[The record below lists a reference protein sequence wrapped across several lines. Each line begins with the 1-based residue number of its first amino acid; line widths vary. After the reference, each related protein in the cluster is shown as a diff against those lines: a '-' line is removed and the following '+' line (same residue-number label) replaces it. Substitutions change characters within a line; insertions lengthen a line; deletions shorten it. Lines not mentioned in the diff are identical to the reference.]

1 MNNGNM
7 NSVPLPS
14 IASGEHD
21 CLMTEVQIR
30 STSTSSKKHK
40 HPKNWLKAHLCQNKF
55 TFGLCLSLL
64 LAIAI
69 VISLLF
75 LYVLHR
81 RVRSERELCLT
92 PECISLA
99 ADTYN
104 AMDITVDPC
113 EDFYQFA
120 CGNWDKTH
128 PIPEGRNVRSSFESF
143 VNDVVDLY
151 RELLRKPILDTEPDA
166 VKKLKTFYQACV
178 SPERDSPAIENTT
191 YHLLMQHLER
201 FGGFPPLHGERW
213 QSKLSLERLLALLH
227 LEFNTEPLFELKVA
241 ADDMNNTQHIILLNH
256 PSLFLQASAAY
267 ESQEEIDAYL
277 KFMVSVATSLGVE
290 RTQARNE
297 MERILNLEIALANI
311 RDDQP
316 SNTVMDFYK
325 KISVGELQN
334 IVPSI
339 NWTLYF
345 HIVFNEYILLDEP
358 IVVLYADKYI
368 GALESLIRQ
377 FDTRALT
384 SYCLWRVIASLV
396 PDLSKSFR
404 EAHYELVRLTQGAA
418 PHGIGSHCLLN
429 RADEAFAQPMTYLY
443 LKSQSDDSIREE
455 LQELILNIRSTF
467 YETIKRNSWMTND
480 TKKVALAKA
489 QLMSEFIAY
498 PLETLNKTYLNLSH
512 AHLNISFDNHLNNVI
527 NLLGNEVR
535 KNLALFRK
543 PVDKKQ
549 WMTSSAQVNALYDS
563 NRNAIIIPV
572 GMTRP
577 FLYNSKFPHFVIYGR
592 IGMVIAHE
600 IIHGFDTNGRYFDEH
615 GNLFQWWNN
624 ETDATYRETER
635 CIVEQYSNYTYE
647 QVNMTLNGNTTRSE
661 NIADIAGTDLA
672 FLAYKQWLK
681 VHGDERRL
689 PLLDKYTSEQ
699 MFFIA
704 FSQIWCGN
712 YLNERLRKD
721 IRDMIHTPF
730 RYRMIGS
737 LHSSH
742 HFSQTFQ
749 CNPNAK
755 MNRQIKCTVF

>member
-1 MNNGNM
+1 
-7 NSVPLPS
+7 
-14 IASGEHD
+14 
-21 CLMTEVQIR
+21 
-30 STSTSSKKHK
+30 
-40 HPKNWLKAHLCQNKF
+40 
-55 TFGLCLSLL
+55 
-64 LAIAI
+64 
-69 VISLLF
+69 
-75 LYVLHR
+75 
-81 RVRSERELCLT
+81 
-92 PECISLA
+92 
-99 ADTYN
+99 
-104 AMDITVDPC
+104 
-113 EDFYQFA
+113 
-120 CGNWDKTH
+120 
-128 PIPEGRNVRSSFESF
+128 
-143 VNDVVDLY
+143 
-151 RELLRKPILDTEPDA
+151 
-166 VKKLKTFYQACV
+166 
-178 SPERDSPAIENTT
+178 
-191 YHLLMQHLER
+191 
-201 FGGFPPLHGERW
+201 
-213 QSKLSLERLLALLH
+213 
-227 LEFNTEPLFELKVA
+227 
-241 ADDMNNTQHIILLNH
+241 
-256 PSLFLQASAAY
+256 
-267 ESQEEIDAYL
+267 
-277 KFMVSVATSLGVE
+277 
-290 RTQARNE
+290 
-297 MERILNLEIALANI
+297 I

-316 SNTVMDFYK
+316 SNTVMDFYN
-325 KISVGELQN
+325 KISVRDLQN
-334 IVPSI
+334 MAPSI
-339 NWTLYF
+339 NWTEYF
-345 HIVFNEYILLDEP
+345 HIVFKEYIPLDER
-358 IVVLYADKYI
+358 IIVLYASKYI
-368 GALESLIRQ
+368 EDLEKLIRQ
-377 FDTRALT
+377 YDSRTIM

-396 PDLSKSFR
+396 PDMSKNFR
-404 EAHYELVRLTQGAA
+404 EAHLELVRYTQGGV

-443 LKSQSDDSIREE
+443 LKSQSDDNIREE
-455 LQELILNIRSTF
+455 LQELIQNIRSTF
-467 YETIKRNSWMTND
+467 YETIKRNTWMTND

-498 PLETLNKTYLNLSH
+498 PLEILNKTYLNFSH
-512 AHLNISFDNHLNNVI
+512 SHLNISFGSHLKNVI
-527 NLLGNEVR
+527 GLLENEVK
-535 KNLALFRK
+535 KNIALFRK

-661 NIADIAGTDLA
+661 NIADIAGTELA

-681 VHGDERRL
+681 VHGDEHRL
-689 PLLDKYTSEQ
+689 PLLDRYNSEQ

-742 HFSQTFQ
+742 HFSRAFQ
-749 CNPNAK
+749 CDSNAK
-755 MNRQIKCTVF
+755 MNRQPKCTVF

>member
-1 MNNGNM
+1 MT
-7 NSVPLPS
+7 SVPLPVLS
-14 IASGEHD
+14 SAEHD

-30 STSTSSKKHK
+30 SNTTTTNNTGKKHK
-40 HPKNWLKAHLCQNKF
+40 LSSNWMKGHLCQNKF
-55 TFGLCLSLL
+55 TFCLCLSLFLSIIIIIAL
-64 LAIAI
+64 LCLY
-69 VISLLF
+69 SL
-75 LYVLHR
+75 HAR
-81 RVRSERELCLT
+81 IRIEQPLCLT

-104 AMDITVDPC
+104 AMDLTVDPC
-113 EDFYQFA
+113 EDFYQFS
-120 CGNWDKTH
+120 CGNWDKSH
-128 PIPEGRNVRSSFESF
+128 PIPEGRSVRSSFESF

-151 RELLRKPILDTEPDA
+151 RELLRKPVLDSEPDA
-166 VKKLKTFYQACV
+166 VRKLKIFYQTCV
-178 SPERDSPAIENTT
+178 NAERDSPIQENAT
-191 YHLLMQHLER
+191 YHLLIRQLDR
-201 FGGFPPLHGERW
+201 FGGFPALIGDRW
-213 QSKLSLERLLALLH
+213 QSKLSLEHLLATLH
-227 LEFNTEPLFELKVA
+227 LEFNVEPLFELKVA
-241 ADDMNNTQHIILLNH
+241 ADDMNNTQHIILINH

-267 ESQEEIDAYL
+267 QSDEELNAYMT
-277 KFMVSVATSLGVE
+277 FMMSVAVHLGVE
-290 RTQARNE
+290 RSKARME
-297 MERILNLEIALANI
+297 MQRILDVEKELANI

-316 SNTVMDFYK
+316 STTVMDFYK
-325 KISVGELQN
+325 KMSLGDLQKL
-334 IVPSI
+334 VAPI
-339 NWTLYF
+339 NWTTYF
-345 HIVFNEYILLDEP
+345 SLVFKEIIPLDEP
-358 IVVLYADKYI
+358 IVVAYASDYLKHLD
-368 GALESLIRQ
+368 ALIRR
-377 FDTRALT
+377 FDTRTMT

-396 PDLSKSFR
+396 PDMSKIFR
-404 EAHYELVRLTQGAA
+404 EAHYELARLTQGAA
-418 PHGIGSHCLLN
+418 LNGIGSHCLLN
-429 RADEAFAQPMTYLY
+429 RADETFAQAMTYLY
-443 LKSQSDDSIREE
+443 LKSQSDDNIREE
-455 LQELILNIRSTF
+455 LQEVILNIRSTF
-467 YETIKRNSWMTND
+467 YETIKRNTWMTND

-489 QLMSEFIAY
+489 QRMSEFIAY
-498 PLETLNKTYLNLSH
+498 PLEALNETYLNLSH
-512 AHLNISFDNHLNNVI
+512 ANLYITSDSHLANVI
-527 NLLGNEVR
+527 SLLGHEVR
-535 KNLALFRK
+535 KNIALFRR

-572 GMTRP
+572 GMSRP

-661 NIADIAGTDLA
+661 NIADIAGTELA
-672 FLAYKQWLK
+672 FLAYKQWVK

-689 PLLDKYTSEQ
+689 PLLNQYNAEQ

-742 HFSQTFQ
+742 HFSRVFQ
-749 CNPNAK
+749 CSTNAK
-755 MNRQIKCTVF
+755 MNRPVKCTVF

>member
-1 MNNGNM
+1 M
-7 NSVPLPS
+7 NSVSSPPLS
-14 IASGEHD
+14 SSEQD

-30 STSTSSKKHK
+30 TPATTTTTTTVKKHK
-40 HPKNWLKAHLCQNKF
+40 HPASLLKAHLCQNKL
-55 TFGLCLSLL
+55 TLGLCLSLL

-75 LYVLHR
+75 LYILHTR
-81 RVRSERELCLT
+81 IRQERALCLT
-92 PECISLA
+92 PECITLA

-104 AMDITVDPC
+104 AMDTTVDPC

-120 CGNWDKTH
+120 CGNWDKSH
-128 PIPEGRNVRSSFESF
+128 PIPEGRGTRSSFESF
-143 VNDVVDLY
+143 VNDVVDFY
-151 RELLRKPILDTEPDA
+151 RELLRKPVLDIEPDA
-166 VKKLKTFYQACV
+166 VRKLKMFYQTCI
-178 SPERDSPAIENTT
+178 SLDRDSPTVENAT

-201 FGGFPPLHGERW
+201 FGGFPPLYGERW
-213 QSKLSLERLLALLH
+213 QSKLPLERLLATLH
-227 LEFNTEPLFELKVA
+227 LEFNIEPLYELKIA
-241 ADDMNNTQHIILLNH
+241 ADDMNNSQHIILINH

-267 ESQEEIDAYL
+267 ESEEEIDAYMH
-277 KFMVSVATSLGVE
+277 FMVSVATSLGVE

-297 MERILNLEIALANI
+297 MERILQFEKALANI
-311 RDDQP
+311 RADQP

-334 IVPSI
+334 MVSSI
-339 NWTLYF
+339 NWTVYF
-345 HIVFNEYILLDEP
+345 NIVFKEFIPLDEP
-358 IVVLYADKYI
+358 VVVLYASQYMED
-368 GALESLIRQ
+368 LERLIRR
-377 FDTRALT
+377 FDTRTMT
-384 SYCLWRVIASLV
+384 SYCLWRFIASLV
-396 PDLSKSFR
+396 PDLSKTFR
-404 EAHYELVRLTQGAA
+404 EAHYELARLTQGAA
-418 PHGIGSHCLLN
+418 LNGIGSHCLLN
-429 RADEAFAQPMTYLY
+429 RADETFAQAMTYLY
-443 LKSQSDDSIREE
+443 LKSQTDDNIREE
-455 LQELILNIRSTF
+455 LQEVILNIRSTF
-467 YETIKRNSWMTND
+467 YETIKRNTWMTND

-498 PLETLNKTYLNLSH
+498 PLEALNETYLNLSH

-535 KNLALFRK
+535 KNIALFRK

-577 FLYNSKFPHFVIYGR
+577 FLYSSKFPHFVIYGR

-661 NIADIAGTDLA
+661 NIADIAGTELA

-681 VHGDERRL
+681 VHGTEHRL
-689 PLLDKYTSEQ
+689 PLLDKYTHEQ

-737 LHSSH
+737 LHSSY
-742 HFSQTFQ
+742 HFSRAFQ
-749 CNPNAK
+749 CNSNAK
-755 MNRQIKCTVF
+755 MNPQTKCTVF

>member
-21 CLMTEVQIR
+21 CLMNEVQIR

-325 KISVGELQN
+325 KISVG
-334 IVPSI
+334 
-339 NWTLYF
+339 
-345 HIVFNEYILLDEP
+345 DC
-358 IVVLYADKYI
+358 K
-368 GALESLIRQ
+368 
-377 FDTRALT
+377 
-384 SYCLWRVIASLV
+384 
-396 PDLSKSFR
+396 K
-404 EAHYELVRLTQGAA
+404 
-418 PHGIGSHCLLN
+418 
-429 RADEAFAQPMTYLY
+429 
-443 LKSQSDDSIREE
+443 LKISQ
-455 LQELILNIRSTF
+455 
-467 YETIKRNSWMTND
+467 
-480 TKKVALAKA
+480 
-489 QLMSEFIAY
+489 
-498 PLETLNKTYLNLSH
+498 
-512 AHLNISFDNHLNNVI
+512 
-527 NLLGNEVR
+527 
-535 KNLALFRK
+535 
-543 PVDKKQ
+543 
-549 WMTSSAQVNALYDS
+549 
-563 NRNAIIIPV
+563 
-572 GMTRP
+572 
-577 FLYNSKFPHFVIYGR
+577 
-592 IGMVIAHE
+592 
-600 IIHGFDTNGRYFDEH
+600 
-615 GNLFQWWNN
+615 
-624 ETDATYRETER
+624 
-635 CIVEQYSNYTYE
+635 
-647 QVNMTLNGNTTRSE
+647 
-661 NIADIAGTDLA
+661 
-672 FLAYKQWLK
+672 
-681 VHGDERRL
+681 
-689 PLLDKYTSEQ
+689 
-699 MFFIA
+699 
-704 FSQIWCGN
+704 
-712 YLNERLRKD
+712 
-721 IRDMIHTPF
+721 
-730 RYRMIGS
+730 
-737 LHSSH
+737 
-742 HFSQTFQ
+742 
-749 CNPNAK
+749 
-755 MNRQIKCTVF
+755 